1 MARKVDPKEQFSKKL
16 AGRTEWFWFFYMVI
30 LVVAMVLAPA
40 TALPMVY
47 MGVLA
52 TFVMIVS
59 VISYKQNSVTE
70 KSLYWGVKLAEALAG
85 KKTGDESENSE
96 ESEPDE
102 GDGNG

>member
-1 MARKVDPKEQFSKKL
+1 MPKKVDPKEQFSKKL

-40 TALPMVY
+40 TALPVVY
-47 MGVLA
+47 MGALA

-59 VISYKQNSVTE
+59 VISYKQNSISE

-85 KKTGDESENSE
+85 KKTA
-96 ESEPDE
+96 DE
-102 GDGNG
+102 GDDDVQDEGDENG